1 MRPLDLLDPAVLQ
14 RTLDPVRCLSEDVA
28 DQQPVS
34 DAGSAL
40 QGASQL
46 SWACQARNGPA
57 LHAKAVESGS
67 NAPVDGPRG
76 VRSGGYADWADSS
89 GNPTPV
95 SSSERVHSRLAI
107 STSEAAAVRPTSVG

>member
-46 SWACQARNGPA
+46 SWACQARNGQSEEA
-57 LHAKAVESGS
+57 NHGGFIRCRGTHIQHGVLNHS
-67 NAPVDGPRG
+67 PRWRREEAG
-76 VRSGGYADWADSS
+76 RSGLGPLSD
-89 GNPTPV
+89 
-95 SSSERVHSRLAI
+95 HSH
-107 STSEAAAVRPTSVG
+107 PPP